1 MLTHKYNF
9 ISLEFTEMTDRIS
22 LDKFCDI
29 LSKMNMDFTDFVL
42 EDWESIEDG
51 NTKLDGMTE
60 KEWLELYL
68 KFIKG
73 DFK

>member
-1 MLTHKYNF
+1 
-9 ISLEFTEMTDRIS
+9 MTDRIS

-29 LSKMNMDFTDFVL
+29 LSKMNMDFTYFVL

>member
-1 MLTHKYNF
+1 
-9 ISLEFTEMTDRIS
+9 MTDRIS

-60 KEWLELYL
+60 INVMLRDRQQG
-68 KFIKG
+68 I
-73 DFK
+73 

>member
-1 MLTHKYNF
+1 
-9 ISLEFTEMTDRIS
+9 
-22 LDKFCDI
+22 
-29 LSKMNMDFTDFVL
+29 MNMEFTDFVL
-42 EDWESIEDG
+42 EDWESIEEG

>member
-1 MLTHKYNF
+1 
-9 ISLEFTEMTDRIS
+9 MTDRIS

-29 LSKMNMDFTDFVL
+29 LSKMNMEFTDFVL
-42 EDWESIEDG
+42 EDWESIEEG
-51 NTKLDGMTE
+51 NTKLDGMTK

>member
-1 MLTHKYNF
+1 M
-9 ISLEFTEMTDRIS
+9 
-22 LDKFCDI
+22 
-29 LSKMNMDFTDFVL
+29 KMNMDFTDFVL

>member
-1 MLTHKYNF
+1 MP
-9 ISLEFTEMTDRIS
+9 DRIS

>member
-1 MLTHKYNF
+1 
-9 ISLEFTEMTDRIS
+9 MTDRIS

-29 LSKMNMDFTDFVL
+29 LSKMNMEFTDFVL
-42 EDWESIEDG
+42 EDRESIEEG

>member
-1 MLTHKYNF
+1 MLTQKYNF
-9 ISLEFTEMTDRIS
+9 TLLEVTEMTDRIS

>member
-1 MLTHKYNF
+1 
-9 ISLEFTEMTDRIS
+9 MTDRIS
-22 LDKFCDI
+22 LDKFCYI

>member
-1 MLTHKYNF
+1 
-9 ISLEFTEMTDRIS
+9 MTDRIS

-73 DFK
+73 DFR